1 MPFPSHAMSS
11 QTYSISDLSRELD
24 ITTRAIRFYEEQ
36 GLLSPERRGLE
47 RVYSARDKVSL
58 KLILRGKRIGFSL
71 AECRELIEL
80 YDPTSGNQKQ
90 LHSMLAKI
98 AERRAQLEQQLLDIQ
113 QMQLELDTAEERCQ
127 QALAT
132 TLNNQKTAFEAHR
145 NPSHVIAYPCAS
157 GRSRPRDGLQ
167 NEAQPISVADKV
179 RLVDDLT
186 DAGVSYIEVGSFV
199 SPKWVPQMAGSADVF
214 ASIRQQPGITYA
226 ALAPT
231 CAVSKTHWPQ
241 ASRRWPCSPPRPRR
255 FRSATSTAR
264 SAKACSASRPSCRRR
279 ANTG

>member
-1 MPFPSHAMSS
+1 MSS

-132 TLNNQKTAFEAHR
+132 TLNNQK
-145 NPSHVIAYPCAS
+145 N
-157 GRSRPRDGLQ
+157 GL
-167 NEAQPISVADKV
+167 
-179 RLVDDLT
+179 
-186 DAGVSYIEVGSFV
+186 
-199 SPKWVPQMAGSADVF
+199 
-214 ASIRQQPGITYA
+214 
-226 ALAPT
+226 
-231 CAVSKTHWPQ
+231 
-241 ASRRWPCSPPRPRR
+241 
-255 FRSATSTAR
+255 
-264 SAKACSASRPSCRRR
+264 
-279 ANTG
+279 